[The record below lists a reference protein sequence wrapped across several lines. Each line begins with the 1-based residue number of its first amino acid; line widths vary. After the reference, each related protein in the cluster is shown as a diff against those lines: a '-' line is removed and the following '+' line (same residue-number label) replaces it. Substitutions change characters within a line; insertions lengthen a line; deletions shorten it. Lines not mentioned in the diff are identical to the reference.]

1 MFHKGLDFE
10 LNMNSLIPFNS
21 TLSVLVL
28 CHGEL
33 DQILFNPRL
42 QETLLSILLQ
52 PKHQNSSPILF
63 LLGPPLYLWFYF
75 SCMISSWWLMSISP
89 MEPEETAFCDLRSL
103 LLSLGKLCWVPPNF
117 YFQVSIHDCLQPSC
131 QLKLLQT
138 FAGLHLPSV
147 LFFNQIKVRFFE
159 EVFSRKWI

>member
-10 LNMNSLIPFNS
+10 LNTNSLIPFNS

-28 CHGEL
+28 WYGEQ

-117 YFQVSIHDCLQPSC
+117 YFQVSIHDCPTAIMSVKTTPNLCRATFTKCSFFQP
-131 QLKLLQT
+131 
-138 FAGLHLPSV
+138 
-147 LFFNQIKVRFFE
+147 N
-159 EVFSRKWI
+159 

>member
-28 CHGEL
+28 WYGEL

-117 YFQVSIHDCLQPSC
+117 HFQVSIHDCPTAIMSVKTTPNLCRATFTKCSFFQP
-131 QLKLLQT
+131 
-138 FAGLHLPSV
+138 
-147 LFFNQIKVRFFE
+147 N
-159 EVFSRKWI
+159 